1 MTFGGHGNRF
11 SLRCSS
17 GAGLASRQTAF
28 AQSWSGR
35 ADALD
40 RRLDHVET
48 GITARVGEL
57 CGRELEQRHLVEG
70 EALQDPA
77 VGVRR
82 QGLGRLEAGNQRLDQ
97 FVQPGHELRPVGR
110 RELLDSRVDHLDHWF
125 GHPVRVEPTKQVV
138 EQRAGHHLEIGEP
151 DEEGDLAR
159 LGPAPGQSA
168 EQCDTALLALAS
180 GPHVRHVGLVVWGG
194 GLRHRRHRT
203 ARGPGLP
210 TRVRRTCPSYS
221 PGMGPNMDTIRA
233 ALEQERA
240 HLAARL
246 DELTIGGEVDL
257 EFDDDFA
264 DRGLV
269 AGEQGENRALADTLQ
284 PQLDLVDRALQ
295 RIDDGTY
302 GSCVT
307 CGEAIAEERLAALP
321 AADRCIVH
329 A

>member
-1 MTFGGHGNRF
+1 
-11 SLRCSS
+11 
-17 GAGLASRQTAF
+17 
-28 AQSWSGR
+28 
-35 ADALD
+35 
-40 RRLDHVET
+40 
-48 GITARVGEL
+48 
-57 CGRELEQRHLVEG
+57 
-70 EALQDPA
+70 
-77 VGVRR
+77 
-82 QGLGRLEAGNQRLDQ
+82 
-97 FVQPGHELRPVGR
+97 
-110 RELLDSRVDHLDHWF
+110 
-125 GHPVRVEPTKQVV
+125 
-138 EQRAGHHLEIGEP
+138 
-151 DEEGDLAR
+151 
-159 LGPAPGQSA
+159 
-168 EQCDTALLALAS
+168 
-180 GPHVRHVGLVVWGG
+180 
-194 GLRHRRHRT
+194 
-203 ARGPGLP
+203 
-210 TRVRRTCPSYS
+210 
-221 PGMGPNMDTIRA
+221 MDTIRA

-302 GSCVT
+302 GSCVA